1 MLTRAFYLVF
11 GMFLIYL
18 YVDKFLFRGKL
29 AHLFIEGWRQLLPF
43 TRRFCRRRPAVP
55 QAPVPESVLDR
66 GATDALLVER
76 KRYVSGQRM
85 PAGAKVPET
94 VSNDSEDD
102 TFVSAPQADGGPE
115 VFEWRAPEFLQRKPP
130 GAGAKGMPHWED
142 KGFACAHFVPGSDG
156 DEEPE
161 LVEIPDMEQIRRE
174 VASTLE
180 MIRDA
185 ELRAEL
191 EPTDEEKYGID
202 HFDADTFR

>member
-1 MLTRAFYLVF
+1 MLTAAFYLAL
-11 GMFLIYL
+11 GMFLFYL
-18 YVDKFLFRGKL
+18 YADKFLFRGEL

-43 TRRFCRRRPAVP
+43 TRRFCRRRPAAP
-55 QAPVPESVLDR
+55 QVPESVSDR
-66 GATDALLVER
+66 GAADALLVER

-85 PAGAKVPET
+85 PAGAKVLKAA
-94 VSNDSEDD
+94 SNDSEDD
-102 TFVSAPQADGGPE
+102 IFASAPQADGGPE
-115 VFEWRAPEFLQRKPP
+115 VFEWRAPEFLQRKPS
-130 GAGAKGMPHWED
+130 GAAVKRSPRWED

-156 DEEPE
+156 AEEPE

-180 MIRDA
+180 RIRDA

-191 EPTDEEKYGID
+191 EPTDEERYGIE